1 MKKII
6 IVIVIMVAVL
16 VAAFFALNSYIYN
29 DGREVVPKKP
39 EAFTLTFGN
48 DGKFSATTDC
58 NSMGGSYTAK
68 NDTIS
73 FGEMYSTLMFCT
85 DSQETEFSQLL
96 GNIGGYHFTSRGE
109 LIFNLKFDSGT
120 VVFR

>member
-1 MKKII
+1 MTLVMKKWVWIR
-6 IVIVIMVAVL
+6 
-16 VAAFFALNSYIYN
+16 ALYN

-109 LIFNLKFDSGT
+109 LIFNLKLDSGT